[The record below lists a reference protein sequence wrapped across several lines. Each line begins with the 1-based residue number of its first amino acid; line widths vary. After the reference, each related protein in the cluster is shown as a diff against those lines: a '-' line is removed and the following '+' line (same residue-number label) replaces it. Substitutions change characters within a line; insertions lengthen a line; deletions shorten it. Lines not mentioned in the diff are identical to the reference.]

1 MKILSLSIL
10 VLTLSALPIIA
21 AGQTTFVDVQATIGI
36 NFTHELDGV
45 CPNPPIGSGSA
56 WADFDSDGDADL
68 CVTNKGGPL
77 KIFQNLGDTNSD
89 GLPDFIDVA
98 ASVGVD
104 LDNWTSGAV
113 FVDYDNDGDQDL
125 YVTRWGGNYLFRN
138 ALVENGSAVFEDVTS
153 TAGVG
158 DADRAITA
166 AWGDFDQDGWIDL
179 YLAKHYDCMPNI
191 IETRDALFRNN
202 GDGTFANVSQY
213 LCADGSLACAQL
225 NDSRA
230 STAAWLD
237 YDNDG
242 DPDLYVPGDVVA
254 GGYWNILWRNDGP
267 DGSGG
272 WVFTDVSF
280 EAGVDYSINSS
291 GLGIG
296 DYDNDGYLDIAFS
309 HSEGG
314 YLMRNN
320 GDGTFLDVSIP
331 AGVRRTHTPLG
342 DVATTRGTLFFDY
355 DNDGWLDLFY
365 VCGNIG
371 SNTTP
376 QPDALFRNNDGT
388 FTEVSIEAGVND
400 DRRGRS
406 ASICDFD
413 QDGFVDLFVGNYGQ
427 PIDLFYNQSAS
438 QGNTN
443 HWLTV
448 IPEGTVSNRDA
459 IGARFSLTT
468 PDGITQIR
476 EITSGQ
482 AHGGGDRKAAYFGM
496 GVHTSAL
503 LSVRWPSGIVQEIGS
518 VAADQRLHVVEMVT
532 GVDEEGQPGSQFR
545 LSQNY
550 PNPFNPATEIGFQ
563 ISPARP
569 NDGRSGGD
577 YGLVRLS
584 VFDILGREVAVIVNE
599 SLSPGTYSRQWDA
612 TGFPS
617 GVYYYRV
624 YFQPSKGQSMPY
636 SETKKLVLLR

>member
-1 MKILSLSIL
+1 
-10 VLTLSALPIIA
+10 
-21 AGQTTFVDVQATIGI
+21 
-36 NFTHELDGV
+36 
-45 CPNPPIGSGSA
+45 
-56 WADFDSDGDADL
+56 
-68 CVTNKGGPL
+68 
-77 KIFQNLGDTNSD
+77 
-89 GLPDFIDVA
+89 
-98 ASVGVD
+98 
-104 LDNWTSGAV
+104 
-113 FVDYDNDGDQDL
+113 
-125 YVTRWGGNYLFRN
+125 
-138 ALVENGSAVFEDVTS
+138 
-153 TAGVG
+153 
-158 DADRAITA
+158 
-166 AWGDFDQDGWIDL
+166 
-179 YLAKHYDCMPNI
+179 MPNVR
-191 IETRDALFRNN
+191 ESRDALFKNN
-202 GDGTFANVSQY
+202 GDGTFTNVSQY
-213 LCADGSLACAQL
+213 LCADGSLTCVQL
-225 NDSRA
+225 NESHA
-230 STAAWLD
+230 VAAAWLD
-237 YDNDG
+237 YDGDG

-254 GGYWNILWRNDGP
+254 AGYGNILWRNDGP

-280 EAGVDYSINSS
+280 EAGVDYTINCM
-291 GLGIG
+291 GLGVG
-296 DYDNDGYLDIAFS
+296 DYDNDGHLDLAFG

-320 GDGTFLDVSIP
+320 GDGTFMDVSIP

-355 DNDGWLDLFY
+355 DNDGWLDLLY

-371 SNTTP
+371 SNATP
-376 QPDALFRNNDGT
+376 QPDALFRNNHDGT

-413 QDGFVDLFVGNYGQ
+413 EDGFVDLFVGNFGQ

-443 HWLTV
+443 HWLTI

-482 AHGGGDRKAAYFGM
+482 AHGGGDHKAAYFGM
-496 GVHTSAL
+496 GTHTSATL
-503 LSVRWPSGIVQEIGS
+503 AVRWPNGIVQEIGS
-518 VAADQRLHVVEMVT
+518 VTADQRLHVVEMVT
-532 GVDEEGQPGSQFR
+532 GVDESGQPGSQFR

-550 PNPFNPATEIGFQ
+550 PNPFNPTTEIGFQ
-563 ISPARP
+563 IS
-569 NDGRSGGD
+569 D

-584 VFDILGREVAVIVNE
+584 VYDILGREVAIIVNE
-599 SLSPGTYSRQWDA
+599 NLLPATYSRQWDA

-624 YFQPSKGQSMPY
+624 HFQPSSGKSTPY